1 MQRTWLTL
9 IPIILLAGCSRSN
22 PPVAAQPV
30 PKSNPE
36 PVAQATQPLGYAPA
50 SSQVPAA
57 RPADAQPA
65 VADAADAAP
74 APSDESAPVEAAAEA
89 NNRGPAGF
97 TIPRGTTLHV
107 RLDETVDTRH
117 NRPGDAVHATLYQP
131 VVVDGRTVI
140 PSGTRF
146 TGHVTVA
153 DPSGRLKGRGHVG
166 VALDAFHIGGR
177 RYAINTTS
185 VERASGSHKKR
196 NGILIGGATG
206 LGAALGAIAGGPKG
220 ALIGAGAGAA
230 VGTGGAAATG
240 KLHVSIPAEAPLTFT
255 LRTPVG
261 V

>member
-9 IPIILLAGCSRSN
+9 IPIILLAGCSRSH

-30 PKSNPE
+30 PGSNPE
-36 PVAQATQPLGYAPA
+36 PVAKATQPLGYAPA

-57 RPADAQPA
+57 LPSAAQAAPADAS
-65 VADAADAAP
+65 DAER
-74 APSDESAPVEAAAEA
+74 SDESAPVEAAVET
-89 NNRGPAGF
+89 NNHGPAGF
-97 TIPRGTTLHV
+97 TIPRGTALHV

-131 VVVDGRTVI
+131 VMVGGRTVI

-153 DPSGRLKGRGHVG
+153 DSSGRLKGRGHVG
-166 VALDAFHIGGR
+166 VALDAFHMGGR
-177 RYAINTTS
+177 RFAINTTS
-185 VERASGSHKKR
+185 VERASASHKKR

-206 LGAALGAIAGGPKG
+206 LGAALGAIAGGGKG

-230 VGTGGAAATG
+230 AGTAGAAATG